1 MDSLSSNNSF
11 IKQPGTTVR
20 IPLNLAPAPFLPD
33 GLYNNEDNNLVRIT
47 TNTDTCP
54 LQLRNNQPILG
65 VTVQLLNHEDNRK
78 TPKLNKLLQAD
89 SPNRKTKA
97 YHNDPTRKKHESA
110 TNKIQHDHNIG
121 ADHPRTKPSLETKEP
136 NIPGIGDKSTE
147 KTPLETDNIRRDRF
161 DTKDIEQVQIHANK
175 QLIVKITTH
184 IC

>member
-1 MDSLSSNNSF
+1 M
-11 IKQPGTTVR
+11 
-20 IPLNLAPAPFLPD
+20 PD

-47 TNTDTCP
+47 TNTSTCP

-78 TPKLNKLLQAD
+78 TPKLKTNYYKRILL
-89 SPNRKTKA
+89 NRKTQA
-97 YHNDPTRKKHESA
+97 YHNDPTRKRHESA
-110 TNKIQHDHNIG
+110 ASKIQHNHNID
-121 ADHPRTKPSLETKEP
+121 ADHPRIKPSLKTKEP
-136 NIPGIGDKSTE
+136 NIPGIGYKLTE